1 MRKIYT
7 LLLALVASAAA
18 WAQNPSSWEKGQNVI
33 ADLGMKDVD
42 PTQAWTT
49 KSNGGSAGKEG
60 NFGEYWK
67 GVGQKF
73 FFDYIDQNDAMY
85 GDHETANTCMGYYG
99 DGHVSD
105 DNPDVYQVVKIPAGY
120 YTIRVQACYRDAS
133 GQQTTDCF
141 NAWKAGKSKK
151 NAWAYVETF
160 ADEASANEGT
170 NPTRTFKTA
179 IRHIFDTEC
188 EENLCSWK
196 PNGDDW
202 RNDGSFDMIEQ
213 VWDPDFEEYVD
224 SKVTY
229 YYPRS
234 IIGASYFFQKGFYW
248 NEFDI
253 LLDKDTYVRVG
264 YRKTDY
270 VTEDWLAL
278 SEWQIIY
285 NDGYTTDAQ
294 VAFAETEYA
303 NETATLEGLKDI
315 YANAK
320 FNGFGQNIT
329 SAIADKID
337 DDLQI
342 AEMSFSGLEGDEL
355 LDFIKDL
362 KEANLDYEELYQYL
376 GHLSF
381 VLEKSSSLLES
392 TDYPGKADFKTAY
405 NTILGKINGC
415 STADFEDATP
425 YEFVMKYFNELADAR
440 GDYLDTQVADENG
453 AKDFSA
459 VINHPWFVND
469 GVKISQDE
477 EGNYFIDD
485 ETWSSAVGGGDGNY
499 ADKIKYTQDEVEMTR
514 NAIASDVQIVLN
526 DEKVK
531 NEWFQRIR
539 YEGKTNGLYLYYDD
553 RGLIGAADTWH
564 AGLFTSGSMD
574 VCQNIVGLPSG
585 YYSLKGL
592 VRGWGDGN
600 GNFHNIFMENNQGDV
615 MKSALASAE
624 DAGWQDMT
632 TGIIHVSDRQL
643 LIGGQSDYNSHFTG
657 FRLLFYGEEP
667 PVDKLIRQEI
677 AEVKELVNELTF
689 KGDKSYVDGLIA
701 KCKEPYEGVAL
712 FEEYR
717 GYLNEARNYIKAA
730 TKEYKNEKAYDS
742 YAEIIT
748 GENGNVAGVADI
760 LAKPMEA
767 ADNLGNGANDT
778 YKDIAAANDLAS
790 KYAEYINVYAEA
802 VAQKD
807 DALNATIAEQ
817 KAALTAAV
825 ADTKTLDT
833 YMASLATPIMINKV
847 ADLGAANATEAAPA
861 DLTSL
866 LVNPNFDMHKV
877 DGVWVKNECEWERG
891 YADGWSGLG
900 INTYDQ
906 TMQLSRNC
914 CELWN
919 SGTGEFYQELIGM
932 PAGKY
937 RISCLAVYRNVDLD
951 ETSIA
956 AYEAAGGEE
965 NWDGHNA
972 EIYAKT
978 YYSEASSYI
987 KAQAALK
994 GTADSFTEVV
1004 RGYEVVDEEAE
1015 VKEYY
1020 ATAVTVLGDAEDTE
1034 KYTYP
1039 ELAWTHVA
1047 NDAEDRSPFDKIING
1062 AYYPNSLYGIK
1073 QWFIN
1078 SPALVTNSVEIEV
1091 KSGETLRIGLRK
1103 PTSVSNDC
1111 LTFDDFKLEYLSG
1124 DTFKQVASGIEEVS
1138 NEAPAQ
1144 KVLYNTAGQIVD
1156 ESYKGIVITS
1166 DGKKFIQ

>member
-188 EENLCSWK
+188 EENLCSWT

-234 IIGASYFFQKGFYW
+234 IIGASYFFQKGYYW

-285 NDGYTTDAQ
+285 NDGYTTEAQ
-294 VAFAETEYA
+294 VAFSETEYA
-303 NETATLEGLKDI
+303 NETATLEGLKEI

-329 SAIADKID
+329 SAIADKVD

-362 KEANLDYEELYQYL
+362 KQANLDYEELYQYL

-677 AEVKELVNELTF
+677 AEVKELAESLEF
-689 KGDKSYVDGLIA
+689 AGDKSKVAALID

-717 GYLNEARNYIKAA
+717 GYLNEARDYIKAA

-767 ADNLGNGANDT
+767 AENLGNGANDT

-847 ADLGAANATEAAPA
+847 AALGAANATEAAPA

-866 LVNPNFDMHKV
+866 LVNPNFDMRKV

-937 RISCLAVYRNVDLD
+937 RISCLAVYRDVDLD
-951 ETSIA
+951 ETTVA

-965 NWDGHNA
+965 NWSGHNA

>member
-42 PTQAWTT
+42 PTQPWTT
-49 KSNGGSAGKEG
+49 KSNGGSSSGTANYGD
-60 NFGEYWK
+60 YWK

-99 DGHVSD
+99 DGRVTD

-188 EENLCSWK
+188 EENLCSWT

-234 IIGASYFFQKGFYW
+234 IIGASYFFQKGYYW

-381 VLEKSSSLLES
+381 VLERSEALLGS
-392 TDYPGKADFKTAY
+392 TDYPGKADFQSAY
-405 NTILGKINGC
+405 NSILGKINGC
-415 STADFEDATP
+415 TTSDFEETTP
-425 YEFVMKYFNELADAR
+425 YEFVMKYFNDLADAR
-440 GDYLDTQVADENG
+440 GDYLDTQAADENG

-485 ETWSSAVGGGDGNY
+485 ETWLSAVGGGDANY
-499 ADKIKYTQDEVEMTR
+499 SDKLTYTEDEVEKKR
-514 NAIASDVQIVLN
+514 NEIASNVNIVLN
-526 DEKVK
+526 DENVK

-767 ADNLGNGANDT
+767 AENLGNGANDT
-778 YKDIAAANDLAS
+778 YKDIAAANDLAA

-866 LVNPNFDMHKV
+866 LVNPNFDMRKV

-937 RISCLAVYRNVDLD
+937 RISCLAVYRDVDLD
-951 ETSIA
+951 ETSVA

-965 NWDGHNA
+965 NWSGHNA

>member
-188 EENLCSWK
+188 EENLCSWT

-234 IIGASYFFQKGFYW
+234 IIGASYFFQKGYYW

-381 VLEKSSSLLES
+381 VLERSEALLGS
-392 TDYPGKADFKTAY
+392 TDYPGKADFQSAY
-405 NTILGKINGC
+405 NSILGKINGC
-415 STADFEDATP
+415 TTSDFEETTP
-425 YEFVMKYFNELADAR
+425 YEFVMKYFNDLADAR
-440 GDYLDTQVADENG
+440 GDYLDTQAADENG

-485 ETWSSAVGGGDGNY
+485 ETWLSAVGGGDANY
-499 ADKIKYTQDEVEMTR
+499 SDKLTYTEDEVEKKR
-514 NAIASDVQIVLN
+514 NEIASNVNIVLN
-526 DEKVK
+526 DENVK

-677 AEVKELVNELTF
+677 AEVKELAESLEF
-689 KGDKSYVDGLIA
+689 AGDKSKVAALID

-717 GYLNEARNYIKAA
+717 GYLNEARDYIKAA

-767 ADNLGNGANDT
+767 AENLGNGANDT

-866 LVNPNFDMHKV
+866 LVNPNFDMRKV

-937 RISCLAVYRNVDLD
+937 RISCLAVYRDVDLD
-951 ETSIA
+951 ETTVA

-965 NWDGHNA
+965 NWSGHNA

>member
-42 PTQAWTT
+42 PTQPWTT
-49 KSNGGSAGKEG
+49 KSNGGSSSGTANYGD
-60 NFGEYWK
+60 YWK

-99 DGHVSD
+99 DGRVTD

-188 EENLCSWK
+188 EENLCSWT

-234 IIGASYFFQKGFYW
+234 IIGASYFFQKGYYW

-285 NDGYTTDAQ
+285 NDGYTTEAQ
-294 VAFAETEYA
+294 VAFAETEYE
-303 NETATLEGLKDI
+303 NETATLEGLKEI
-315 YANAK
+315 YATAK

-342 AEMSFSGLEGDEL
+342 AEMSFAGLEGEEL
-355 LDFIKDL
+355 LDFINDL
-362 KEANLDYEELYQYL
+362 KQANLDYEELYQYL

-381 VLEKSSSLLES
+381 VLERSEALLGS
-392 TDYPGKADFKTAY
+392 TDYPGKADFQSAY
-405 NTILGKINGC
+405 NSILGKINGC
-415 STADFEDATP
+415 TTSDFEETTP
-425 YEFVMKYFNELADAR
+425 YEFVMKYFNDLADAR
-440 GDYLDTQVADENG
+440 GDYLDTQAADENG

-485 ETWSSAVGGGDGNY
+485 ETWLSAVGGGDANY
-499 ADKIKYTQDEVEMTR
+499 SDKLTYTEDEVEKKR
-514 NAIASDVQIVLN
+514 NEIASNVNIVLN
-526 DEKVK
+526 DENVK

-767 ADNLGNGANDT
+767 AENLGNGANDT
-778 YKDIAAANDLAS
+778 YKDIAAANDLAA

-866 LVNPNFDMHKV
+866 LVNPNFDMRKV

-937 RISCLAVYRNVDLD
+937 RISCLAVYRDVDLD
-951 ETSIA
+951 ETSVA

-965 NWDGHNA
+965 NWSGHNA

-978 YYSEASSYI
+978 YYAEASSYI